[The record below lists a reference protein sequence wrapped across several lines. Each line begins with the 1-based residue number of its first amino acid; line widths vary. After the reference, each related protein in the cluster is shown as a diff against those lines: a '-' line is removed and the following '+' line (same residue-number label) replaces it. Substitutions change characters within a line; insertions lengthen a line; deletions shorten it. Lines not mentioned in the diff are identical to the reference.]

1 MSEVQ
6 GNMLFVQKPQSIV
19 MVIVGSASATHGRTP
34 ARISRTDSSHIARL
48 PAPAIRNSTVIV
60 KSSPFFAVVATP
72 SNHVPHS
79 AAAQRHF
86 LAGIA
91 GKPPRIAVRFRAFEK
106 FPKMPPGEPHV
117 AARQNFSP
125 APCCGH
131 GI

>member
-6 GNMLFVQKPQSIV
+6 GDMLFVQKPQSIV
-19 MVIVGSASATHGRTP
+19 MIIVGSASATHGRTP

-48 PAPAIRNSTVIV
+48 PAPATINSTVIA

-72 SNHVPHS
+72 SNHVP
-79 AAAQRHF
+79 
-86 LAGIA
+86 LP
-91 GKPPRIAVRFRAFEK
+91 PPRKDIFLLGLRASRRASPSGFMRLK
-106 FPKMPPGEPHV
+106 NSPKMPPGELHV